1 MKNFI
6 EWFKGLPMPIA
17 FLIFLGLPWGSAF
30 LILRLF
36 DTTHGTNDTWAD
48 YVASALIAAPL
59 LYLFITQV
67 VGPLLNR
74 NK

>member
-6 EWFKGLPMPIA
+6 NWFKGLPMPIA
-17 FLIFLGLPWGSAF
+17 FVIFFGIPWGSAF

-36 DTTHGTNDTWAD
+36 DTTPGTNDTWVD
-48 YVASALIAAPL
+48 YVASGLIAAPL
-59 LYLFITQV
+59 LYLLIAQV
-67 VGPLLNR
+67 IGPLLKR